1 MRESEY
7 NRVIG
12 RATGRRDAT
21 LPVALTVPTPA
32 AVMTPTPSVLR
43 ESEAEGLVDLIAQAP
58 APDRRFFHTCR

>member
-21 LPVALTVPTPA
+21 LPVAPTVP
-32 AVMTPTPSVLR
+32 TPTPSVLR